1 MTKSMHLNFGI
12 VHAQSP
18 SSFNASDCPPMRVAV
33 LLRRHE

>member
-1 MTKSMHLNFGI
+1 MTMSMLLSFAM

-18 SSFNASDCPPMRVAV
+18 NSFNASDCPPTRVAV